1 MPKPQLTNPEWLPR
15 PKKPEF
21 SGFAEPQSNTTYI
34 PNQFFDVC
42 LPYSSRGVVRL
53 TAYMLR
59 KTLGWSDA
67 EGNPLKE
74 QHEISYQEL
83 IEHAG
88 ISRGALR
95 EAIDEAMKSNFIRCP
110 EKGRASRA
118 GTKALSNT
126 FELKWHEGEYTKDPK
141 QFKGFYA
148 GEGNRTYIPNQFF
161 DVVIPNEPLTVIK
174 VVGSIIR
181 FSIGFQ
187 TKHGFRRQQIAL
199 SYRDI
204 ERYSKIGSP
213 IDTRKAIK
221 TALESNYIERVEEGY
236 FDPNAGRESKAATY
250 CLRWAKV
257 SQESISYE
265 ETGSKNIAGAVQKT

>member
-1 MPKPQLTNPEWLPR
+1 MSNREPQPTNLEWLPR

-21 SGFAEPQSNTTYI
+21 SGFDEPQSNTTYI

-42 LPYSSRGVVRL
+42 LPFYSRGVVRL

-74 QHEISYQEL
+74 RLEISYDEL
-83 IEHAG
+83 IEQAG
-88 ISRGALR
+88 VSRGALR
-95 EAIDEAMKSNFIRCP
+95 EAIDDAIKGNFLRCT
-110 EKGRASRA
+110 EKGRAHRA
-118 GTKALSNT
+118 GKQALSST
-126 FELKWHEGEYTKDPK
+126 FELKWHEGEYIKDPK

-187 TKHGFRRQQIAL
+187 TRHGFLVIYHPTL
-199 SYRDI
+199 LPHF
-204 ERYSKIGSP
+204 YSPYLTTTLNKVKGSF
-213 IDTRKAIK
+213 
-221 TALESNYIERVEEGY
+221 G
-236 FDPNAGRESKAATY
+236 AT
-250 CLRWAKV
+250 
-257 SQESISYE
+257 
-265 ETGSKNIAGAVQKT
+265 NF